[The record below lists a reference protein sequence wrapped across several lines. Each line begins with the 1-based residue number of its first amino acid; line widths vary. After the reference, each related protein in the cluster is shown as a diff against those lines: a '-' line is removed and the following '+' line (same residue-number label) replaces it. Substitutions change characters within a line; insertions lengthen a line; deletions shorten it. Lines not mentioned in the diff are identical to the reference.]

1 MIKIWNNGL
10 NHILQMDLWKELNQ
24 WLIAEYILVNIMNY
38 IILSHKWIK
47 KITIDKENKQTNKS
61 LMLIDFSLFLKLSQ
75 VFIFLTQRAS
85 QLLLDNIDNNM
96 AT

>member
-1 MIKIWNNGL
+1 
-10 NHILQMDLWKELNQ
+10 
-24 WLIAEYILVNIMNY
+24 MNY
-38 IILSHKWIK
+38 IILLHKWIK
-47 KITIDKENKQTNKS
+47 KITIDRENKQMNKS

-75 VFIFLTQRAS
+75 VFIFLTQRAF